1 MVYRIRGKMG
11 QARPTP
17 TIEDYLGVIYTL
29 DRDHEPVISARLAE
43 WMDVSP
49 PTVTATVRRMV
60 RDGWVTLDAQKE
72 IRLTDKGRE
81 AAQSVLRRHMLSE
94 LLLARM
100 LNVPWSQVHHEA
112 DKMEHTISR
121 ETMVRLQE
129 RLDDPQT
136 CPHGNPLP
144 GHEGLLKQWI
154 PLTETETGDRIT
166 IKRVHESAE
175 ENREL
180 MRFLEE
186 QGLIPGAEAI
196 VEQIIP
202 FNRTV
207 SLQVEGRVVVLGF
220 AVAERIHVQL
230 RGE

>member
-1 MVYRIRGKMG
+1 MG

-29 DRDHEPVISARLAE
+29 ERDQEPVISARLAE
-43 WMDVSP
+43 WMDVSA

-60 RDGWVTLDAQKE
+60 RDGWVVLDEHKE
-72 IRLTDKGRE
+72 IRLTAKGRV

-94 LLLARM
+94 LLLAR
-100 LNVPWSQVHHEA
+100 LLDVPWSQVHHEA
-112 DKMEHTISR
+112 DEMEHTISGD
-121 ETMVRLQE
+121 TMARLQE

-144 GHEGLLKQWI
+144 GHEGLLREWI
-154 PLTETETGDRIT
+154 PLTETESGHRIT

-175 ENREL
+175 EDREL
-180 MRFLEE
+180 MLFLEE
-186 QGLIPGAEAI
+186 HRLVPGTE
-196 VEQIIP
+196 VTVQHIIP

-207 SLQVEGRVVVLGF
+207 SLQVGERVVVLGF
-220 AVAERIHVQL
+220 AVAEQIYVQL
-230 RGE
+230 RG